1 MSSKQ
6 SGFTI
11 IEVLMFIAISG
22 LLLLGAMAGIS
33 GSITSTRFNDAVNST
48 TSFIQSQYGAV
59 ASGRNSRLPNVDCN
73 AGAVTSGGSVAGM
86 TDCVIL
92 GRLVEFSV
100 GGTAIKSR
108 YIVGKDTAVTATGDT
123 AAVVAAGATI
133 PVSSTDTNF
142 SVPWATKINKM
153 SSGVSN
159 VNYLAIIRSPVS
171 ERVLFYSFQ
180 AGANL
185 TSLNATPTTSMLITD
200 ANLNRPVS
208 VCLWDDGFVG
218 GRAGYVKIGAGQGQ
232 DVIKSDLTSTSGT
245 CA

>member
-1 MSSKQ
+1 
-6 SGFTI
+6 
-11 IEVLMFIAISG
+11 MFIAISG
-22 LLLLGAMAGIS
+22 LLLLGAMAGIT

-59 ASGRNSRLPNVDCN
+59 ASGRNSRLPNVNCS
-73 AGAVTSGGSVAGM
+73 AGAVTSGGTSVAGM

-92 GRLVEFSV
+92 GRLVEFNV
-100 GGTAIKSR
+100 GGTAISSR
-108 YIVGKDTAVTATGDT
+108 YIVGKDTAVTASSDT
-123 AAVVAAGATI
+123 AAVVAAAATV
-133 PVSSTDTNF
+133 PVASTDTSF
-142 SVPWATKINKM
+142 SVPWSTKINKM
-153 SSGVSN
+153 SSGVSS

-185 TSLNATPTTSMLITD
+185 TSLNATPTSSSLITD

-218 GRAGYVKIGAGQGQ
+218 GRAGYVEIGTGQGQ

-245 CA
+245 CE